1 MGLISRVSSR
11 TYRQLWAGSVPVPK
25 KKKKPKKQTPVV
37 ATQRSPAVVIQLSRQ
52 RPHNSL
58 HQIPINSNSRHSNTV
73 FRPSN
78 SNLATTTAASL
89 SPTTTS
95 VSTTTQPE
103 YDDCSAYPAE
113 CHQPISSEL
122 PAATGAAS

>member
-25 KKKKPKKQTPVV
+25 KKKKPKNQTPVV

-78 SNLATTTAASL
+78 SNLAHHNSR
-89 SPTTTS
+89 
-95 VSTTTQPE
+95 
-103 YDDCSAYPAE
+103 
-113 CHQPISSEL
+113 QPITNTNQRINNH
-122 PAATGAAS
+122 PTRI